1 MIVGERIMVDILQ
14 GVLTGFATGLGA
26 GAANY
31 FIIKRLEKIEKRI
44 QEKMNGFKS
53 KESSLKQSETNT

>member
-1 MIVGERIMVDILQ
+1 MVDLLQ
-14 GVLTGFATGLGA
+14 GILTGFATGLGA

-44 QEKMNGFKS
+44 QEKING
-53 KESSLKQSETNT
+53 LKGKGSGNI

>member
-1 MIVGERIMVDILQ
+1 MVDIIQ
-14 GVLTGFATGLGA
+14 GVIQGFSAGLGA

-44 QEKMNGFKS
+44 QEKIK
-53 KESSLKQSETNT
+53 K